1 MLISLLRKQ
10 VAAWKPNGRAADMFS
25 LGCVLLEMVVLHER
39 GTLEHIRRN
48 RSSDPSFHANL
59 TSVALWCTPLQ
70 HPRSVRRSSLVHEI
84 KSLLSK
90 DPAMR
95 PTAEQLLL
103 RITGYN
109 LSELVA
115 SKHSIFGNCCKS
127 LFVSVAQRQAD
138 TLIKN
143 TIIERLHFE
152 LRRSNL
158 RLEEQMKDCTSL
170 IQQREVARVD
180 LAAQKASHVYNGDN
194 KSS

>member
-1 MLISLLRKQ
+1 
-10 VAAWKPNGRAADMFS
+10 MFS
-25 LGCVLLEMVVLHER
+25 LGCVLLETVVLHER
-39 GTLEHIRRN
+39 GTLEHIRQN

-70 HPRSVRRSSLVHEI
+70 HPRSVRRSCLVHEI

-143 TIIERLHFE
+143 TIIEQLHFE